1 MAAFFGAEDINT
13 AGTVRLLC
21 ACEGETKVLV
31 GVVIPDGGGPARLT
45 VWTRLCTCLD
55 VL

>member
-1 MAAFFGAEDINT
+1 MAAFFGAEDMNT

-21 ACEGETKVLV
+21 ACKEETKVLV
-31 GVVIPDGGGPARLT
+31 GVVIPDRGGAVLLT
-45 VWTRLCTCLD
+45 VCTKFCTCLD